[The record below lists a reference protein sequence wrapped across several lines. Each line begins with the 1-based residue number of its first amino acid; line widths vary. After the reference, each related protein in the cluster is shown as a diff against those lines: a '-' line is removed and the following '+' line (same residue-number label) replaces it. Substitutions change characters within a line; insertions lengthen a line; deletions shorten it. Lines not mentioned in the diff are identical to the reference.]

1 MIIIGATTVAE
12 ILSTDAASM
21 ILYSKIIVSLVE
33 KFYAVAHKNVSIAF
47 VAAGCTT
54 IDQNYNIPLQK
65 PNDLGINRIFSTP
78 IVRELYMF

>member
-54 IDQNYNIPLQK
+54 INQHYNILHNK
-65 PNDLGINRIFSTP
+65 IFELVVNTFVTPN
-78 IVRELYMF
+78 VRELYMFQ